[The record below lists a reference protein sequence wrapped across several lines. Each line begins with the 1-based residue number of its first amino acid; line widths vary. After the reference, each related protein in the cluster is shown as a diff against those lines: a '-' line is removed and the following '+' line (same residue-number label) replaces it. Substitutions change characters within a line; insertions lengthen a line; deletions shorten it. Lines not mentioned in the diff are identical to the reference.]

1 MLAETIQA
9 VVDLLE
15 PLVTDGTL
23 KRVSSGPREQLSSYP
38 AAWVWY
44 GPMEVRHE
52 TTIRQNLER
61 VNVRTIRISLYD
73 KRSGMLPQAYM
84 SLVPVID
91 AVVAR
96 LQTVNEIDG
105 VSDRFVVAGY
115 GEAALDDELDAIV
128 VDIVVTSE
136 WTDADTYVQDWR

>member
-9 VVDLLE
+9 VVDLLQ

-23 KRVSSGPREQLSSYP
+23 KRVSSGPREQLSTYP

-61 VNVRTIRISLYD
+61 VNIRTIRISLYD
-73 KRSGMLPQAYM
+73 KRSGMLPMAYM
-84 SLVPVID
+84 ALVPVID

-96 LQTVNEIDG
+96 LQTVNEIDD
-105 VSDRFVVAGY
+105 VSDRFVVQGH
-115 GEAALDDELDAIV
+115 GEAAEDSELDAIV

>member
-61 VNVRTIRISLYD
+61 VNVRTIRVSLYD

-84 SLVPVID
+84 ALVPVID
-91 AVVAR
+91 AVVTR
-96 LQTVNEIDG
+96 LQSVNEIDG
-105 VSDRFVVAGY
+105 VSDRFVVAGH
-115 GEAALDDELDAIV
+115 GEASVDDELDAIV